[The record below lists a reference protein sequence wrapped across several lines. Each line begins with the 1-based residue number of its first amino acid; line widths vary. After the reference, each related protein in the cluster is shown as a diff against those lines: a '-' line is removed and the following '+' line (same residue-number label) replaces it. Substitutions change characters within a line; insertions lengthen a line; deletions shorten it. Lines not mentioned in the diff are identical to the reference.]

1 MRGRLLLGAVV
12 SLLAAALVFAIVS
25 SGLIR
30 SEAAHT
36 SRQTFDDQAKRI
48 AALIGTATLEQ
59 ALTGVCRSYTTAD
72 LQAFV
77 GPGAHLYVDSP
88 PLCPGSGQPLE
99 NLPIATR
106 TLIDTQVLAS
116 KGYQHVDFK
125 VPGATAPTV
134 ATAAPILV
142 AGKQVGAVILTKPAS
157 AVSTSWSEVAPPLLL
172 ATLIGL
178 VVAFALTLWITSR
191 LTRPLRTM
199 EAAADRVAAGDLAA
213 SVPPAGT
220 EELDHVA
227 RAFNGMVTRLRE
239 REDRSREFLMNVTHD
254 LRTPLTA
261 IRGHAAALRDGIV
274 PADEV
279 DRSLGAIDSEAA
291 RLSAMV
297 SDLLDLARIDANQFR
312 IEPATVNP
320 GEVLDE
326 AYAAQAA
333 VADGRGIALS
343 TDIGELPMIVTDG
356 DRFRQII
363 DNLITNAI
371 HWTPA
376 GGTVRLA
383 ADAVPA
389 GGIRVQVADSG
400 PGVPEDRRERVFAP
414 FHSEPGPDGHT
425 GSGLGLAICRQ
436 LARTLGGDVVI
447 TDASGGG
454 ACFVVTLPDAPP
466 PDAGDR
472 SA

>member
-1 MRGRLLLGAVV
+1 
-12 SLLAAALVFAIVS
+12 
-25 SGLIR
+25 
-30 SEAAHT
+30 
-36 SRQTFDDQAKRI
+36 
-48 AALIGTATLEQ
+48 
-59 ALTGVCRSYTTAD
+59 
-72 LQAFV
+72 
-77 GPGAHLYVDSP
+77 
-88 PLCPGSGQPLE
+88 
-99 NLPIATR
+99 
-106 TLIDTQVLAS
+106 
-116 KGYQHVDFK
+116 
-125 VPGATAPTV
+125 
-134 ATAAPILV
+134 
-142 AGKQVGAVILTKPAS
+142 
-157 AVSTSWSEVAPPLLL
+157 L

-178 VVAFALTLWITSR
+178 VIAFALTLWITSR

-199 EAAADRVAAGDLAA
+199 EAAADRVAAGDLGV

-227 RAFNGMVTRLRE
+227 SAFNGMVARLRE

-297 SDLLDLARIDANQFR
+297 SDLLDLARIDADQFR

-320 GEVLDE
+320 RDVLEE

-333 VADGRGIALS
+333 VAEARGVTL
-343 TDIGELPMIVTDG
+343 TPEIGDLPMIVTDAE
-356 DRFRQII
+356 RFRQII
-363 DNLITNAI
+363 DNLLTNAI
-371 HWTPA
+371 HWTPLT
-376 GGTVRLA
+376 GTVRLA
-383 ADAVPA
+383 AQPEPD
-389 GGIRVQVADSG
+389 GGIRVEVADSG
-400 PGVPEDRRERVFAP
+400 PGVPADRRERVFAP
-414 FHSEPGPDGHT
+414 FHSEPRPDGHT

-447 TDASGGG
+447 DDADGGG
-454 ACFVVTLPDAPP
+454 ALFVVTLPDAPP
-466 PDAGDR
+466 PGAGGR

>member
-1 MRGRLLLGAVV
+1 MAR
-12 SLLAAALVFAIVS
+12 S
-25 SGLIR
+25 S
-30 SEAAHT
+30 
-36 SRQTFDDQAKRI
+36 
-48 AALIGTATLEQ
+48 
-59 ALTGVCRSYTTAD
+59 
-72 LQAFV
+72 
-77 GPGAHLYVDSP
+77 
-88 PLCPGSGQPLE
+88 
-99 NLPIATR
+99 N
-106 TLIDTQVLAS
+106 
-116 KGYQHVDFK
+116 
-125 VPGATAPTV
+125 
-134 ATAAPILV
+134 
-142 AGKQVGAVILTKPAS
+142 S
-157 AVSTSWSEVAPPLLL
+157 ANCEVAPPLLL

-178 VVAFALTLWITSR
+178 IVAFALTLWITSR

-199 EAAADRVAAGDLAA
+199 ETAADRVAAGDLSA

-227 RAFNGMVTRLRE
+227 RSFNAMVTRLRE

-274 PADEV
+274 PAAEV
-279 DRSLGAIDSEAA
+279 DRSLVAIDSEAA

-297 SDLLDLARIDANQFR
+297 SDLLDLARIDADQFR

-320 GEVLDE
+320 RDVLDE
-326 AYAAQAA
+326 ANAAQAA
-333 VADGRGIALS
+333 VADSRGIALT
-343 TDIGELPMIVTDG
+343 TDIGDLPMIVTDG
-356 DRFRQII
+356 GRFRQII

-383 ADAVPA
+383 ARTVVD
-389 GGIRVQVADSG
+389 GGIRVEVADSG
-400 PGVPEDRRERVFAP
+400 PGVREDRRERVFAP
-414 FHSEPGPDGHT
+414 FHAEQGPDGHT

-447 TDASGGG
+447 IDADGGG

-466 PDAGDR
+466 PGAGER